1 MATKARTPK
10 ITARKYGGNDEYS
23 WAVFIDGRPFV
34 TGLSKR
40 EVPHYKSVAAKKAVA

>member
-1 MATKARTPK
+1 MATKTKAPK

-40 EVPHYKSVAAKKAVA
+40 EVPHYKAQAAKKA